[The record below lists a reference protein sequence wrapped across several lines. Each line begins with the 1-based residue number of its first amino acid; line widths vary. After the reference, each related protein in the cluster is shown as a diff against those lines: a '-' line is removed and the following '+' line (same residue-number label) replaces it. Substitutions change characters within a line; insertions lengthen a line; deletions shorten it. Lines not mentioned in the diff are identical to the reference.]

1 VRFKRFTRLL
11 DIHGPEL
18 ARWPGDLQIAARRLV
33 AADPQAR
40 VALATAQRLSTLL
53 DRCAPPPGGEARLR
67 VAAMLARLP
76 AQQPPLWWPAP
87 VMLWDLL
94 PRWPRAAALATMA
107 ALGIVVGLTDIGG
120 ALLSGSTA
128 APSGAPS
135 GAVASSA
142 DISALIYDPNPAIGL
157 GQ

>member
-18 ARWPGDLQIAARRLV
+18 ARWPGDRQIAARRLV
-33 AADPQAR
+33 AADPRAR
-40 VALATAQRLSTLL
+40 AALATAQRLSTLL
-53 DRCAPPPGGEARLR
+53 DRVAPPPGGEARVR
-67 VAAMLARLP
+67 VAAVLARLP

-94 PRWPRAAALATMA
+94 PRWPRAVALATMA
-107 ALGIVVGLTDIGG
+107 VLGIVVGLTDIGG

-128 APSGAPS
+128 APSGA
-135 GAVASSA
+135 VASSA
-142 DISALIYDPNPAIGL
+142 DISTFIFDPNPAIGL